1 MNAFLYGT
9 MLQFKIDIRSR
20 TMLVTCYLVPLL
32 FFAVMGGIF
41 TSLMP
46 EAKDTLIQSMTV
58 MGVSMGALIG
68 VPSSVL
74 EICGSNIKKMYEA
87 NGVPLH
93 CGLLSS
99 ILSAFVHLFIMSV
112 IIFAAAPAAF
122 DAVIP
127 SDLLLYFAALVFFL
141 IVSLSI
147 SGVLGLLVK
156 SQAKLT
162 MISQNLIF
170 SLYYAVGNH
179 VSCKSAS

>member
-1 MNAFLYGT
+1 
-9 MLQFKIDIRSR
+9 
-20 TMLVTCYLVPLL
+20 MLVTCYLVPLL

-68 VPSSVL
+68 VPSSVF

-127 SDLLLYFAALVFFL
+127 SDLLLYFILTGTHTASAFFPVCHHIRTVYADRVPVCTGKFHTAWL
-141 IVSLSI
+141 FYHLSNRD
-147 SGVLGLLVK
+147 LPPRYPLPR
-156 SQAKLT
+156 
-162 MISQNLIF
+162 
-170 SLYYAVGNH
+170 
-179 VSCKSAS
+179 